1 MSYFVGAMLVL
12 QRASAVSR
20 HTNHSEWRVIDCID
34 FDSANNDNMNLL
46 NTHTTRCILVPVR
59 DVKDY
64 TAETKHISR
73 QFDPTT
79 STTLWQAQ
87 H

>member
-20 HTNHSEWRVIDCID
+20 HTNHSEWHVIDCID

-46 NTHTTRCILVPVR
+46 TTYATKCILVPVR

-64 TAETKHISR
+64 NAETKRISR